1 MTEPSFVLTD
11 FGERLPTAE
20 EIDSATEA
28 LTAIENGRT
37 SNGALPIGE
46 ALLSSPFVDLIT
58 DLLSI
63 VARGETVTYAP
74 ISRRLTTQ
82 EAADLL
88 NVSRPHLIKLLKNG
102 EIEHEMVGTHRR
114 VALRDV
120 LDYKARRGAG
130 RKTALAEMQDIADAL
145 DPA

>member
-1 MTEPSFVLTD
+1 MLAD
-11 FGERLPTAE
+11 FGDRLPTAE
-20 EIDSATEA
+20 EIDSAAEA
-28 LTAIENGRT
+28 LTAIDTGRT

-46 ALLSSPFVDLIT
+46 ALLSRPLVDLIT

-63 VARGETVTYAP
+63 VARGETVIYAP

-88 NVSRPHLIKLLKNG
+88 NVSRPYLIKLLKNR
-102 EIEHEMVGTHRR
+102 EIDHEMVGTHRR

-120 LDYKARRGAG
+120 LDYKARRSAG
-130 RKTALAEMQDIADAL
+130 RKAALQEMQDIADAL